1 MSTQSILFLS
11 VLLVLAPLINS
22 LFFSKAPAENLA
34 YRGSGRFETNDDY
47 RGSGR
52 FAMAY
57 RGSGRFETND
67 EYRGSGRVVV

>member
-1 MSTQSILFLS
+1 MSTQSTLFLS
-11 VLLVLAPLINS
+11 VLLVLVPLINS
-22 LFFSKAPAENLA
+22 LFSTASAANLA
-34 YRGSGRFETNDDY
+34 YRGSGRFETNDEY